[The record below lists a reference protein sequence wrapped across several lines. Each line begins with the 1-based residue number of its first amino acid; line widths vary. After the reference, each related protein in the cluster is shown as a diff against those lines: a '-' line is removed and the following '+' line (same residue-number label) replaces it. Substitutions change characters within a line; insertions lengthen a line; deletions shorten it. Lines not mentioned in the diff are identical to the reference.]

1 MRHYTA
7 LPLVFVLLAG
17 CTVGPN
23 YAGPPPAAPAAMK
36 ATTFVR
42 PGDAPVSAATPPALW
57 WKDLH
62 DPVLDDLI
70 AKALAENNDLRASE
84 ARLRQARAALG
95 LERANGAPK
104 VNASAVY
111 AHAHIPGLDLG
122 SGSSEG
128 GGSEGSGG
136 GGASDLNLY
145 NLGFDASWELDLF
158 GGQRRAVEA
167 AHADLQGAEAS
178 LADVQVSLSAEVAKA
193 YLDLRERQQRIAL
206 STRSVAMQQEML
218 ELTRQR
224 YEHGTASALE
234 VAQLES
240 DLGNTRAQST
250 PLRAERDA
258 YLNAL
263 AVLTGQEPGRL
274 DAILAADAPIPLP
287 PASVAIGDPAALIQ
301 HRPDIRQAERKLAA
315 QTAKIGQ
322 AEAAR
327 FPRISFMG
335 LIGIGGTKI
344 SDLGNL
350 DDFAAIAAPQLS
362 WSFLD
367 FGRNRARVG
376 QADAQRDEA
385 EALYRG
391 AVLAA
396 LKDAE
401 DSLARFR
408 DRRAVVASLART
420 RDTAERAAQLTLQ
433 RYQAGTTTRI
443 ALLDAQRQQIAAE
456 QQLLSA
462 RSALTADFVAIQKA
476 LGLGWEETPPV
487 TSAAAAR

>member
-42 PGDAPVSAATPPALW
+42 PGDAPVSATTPPALW

-95 LERANGAPK
+95 LERANGAPN

-111 AHAHIPGLDLG
+111 AHARIPGLDLG
-122 SGSSEG
+122 SGDSED

-136 GGASDLNLY
+136 GGSSDLNLY
-145 NLGFDASWELDLF
+145 NLGFDASWEIDLF

-167 AHADLQGAEAS
+167 ARADLQGAEAS

-206 STRSVAMQQEML
+206 SARSVAMQQEML
-218 ELTRQR
+218 ELTRER
-224 YEHGTASALE
+224 YARGTASALE

-250 PLRAERDA
+250 PLNAERDA

-263 AVLTGQEPGRL
+263 AVLTGQEPGAL
-274 DAILAADAPIPLP
+274 DAMLAADAPIPLP
-287 PASVAIGDPAALIQ
+287 PASVAIGDPGALIQ
-301 HRPDIRQAERKLAA
+301 HRPDVRQAERKLAA

-327 FPRISFMG
+327 FPSISFMG

-362 WSFLD
+362 WNFLD
-367 FGRNRARVG
+367 FGRNSARIG
-376 QADAQRDEA
+376 QANALRDEA
-385 EALYRG
+385 EARYRG

-420 RDTAERAAQLTLQ
+420 RDTAERAEQLTSQ

-476 LGLGWEETPPV
+476 LGLGWEETPRP